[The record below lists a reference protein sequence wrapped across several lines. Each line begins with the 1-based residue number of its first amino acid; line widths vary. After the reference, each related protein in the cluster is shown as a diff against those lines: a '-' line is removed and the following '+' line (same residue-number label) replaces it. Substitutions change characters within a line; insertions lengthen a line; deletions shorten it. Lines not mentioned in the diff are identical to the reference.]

1 MENPISPAETSVTE
15 SQGAVRALL
24 REVANLCVLGHIT
37 QDDATSIFRD
47 ALHRASASLTTPPC
61 DEVDA
66 FVAAQALGEWHTN
79 TRFLDR
85 YGGPASLSI
94 SAGEFTALC
103 QTASAEADHM
113 SVLDFLQ
120 QADAV
125 SVNGDIVRATRRDL
139 LLGFGH
145 PGAVARAIRLA
156 TGFSRTLNRNLT
168 CSLIQPNCFERT
180 VVNTKLAKRQL
191 PALHAY
197 LSVHG
202 QSFLEDLDSWMSS
215 RESNVDG
222 PRVGVGLYLFEGES
236 PR

>member
-1 MENPISPAETSVTE
+1 MKNSISPAETSVSD
-15 SQGAVRALL
+15 SQGAVKALL

-37 QDDATSIFRD
+37 QDAATSIFCD
-47 ALHRASASLTTPPC
+47 ALHRASAALATPPC
-61 DEVDA
+61 DAVDA

-103 QTASAEADHM
+103 QTASAKADDV
-113 SVLDFLQ
+113 SVLKFLK

-125 SVNGDIVRATRRDL
+125 SVNGDNVRATRRDL
-139 LLGFGH
+139 ILAFGH

-156 TGFSRTLNRNLT
+156 TGFSRTLNHNLT
-168 CSLIQPNCFERT
+168 SSLNQPNCFERT
-180 VVNTKLAKRQL
+180 VVNTKHAKRQL
-191 PALHAY
+191 PALYAY

-215 RESNVDG
+215 RESEVDG

-236 PR
+236 PQ